1 MTEGLPNGERI
12 EVGLADLRAGDMTVD
27 ALLVAIGAPRLR
39 SLGFAVDTPSGWP
52 WPPEHELYRALAET
66 HGDDAHSQYNA
77 LIRQLVS
84 FEHAVELLQ
93 ARSRRRGEVFM
104 APDW

>member
-1 MTEGLPNGERI
+1 
-12 EVGLADLRAGDMTVD
+12 MTVD
-27 ALLVAIGAPRLR
+27 ALLVAIGAPRLS
-39 SLGFAVDTPSGWP
+39 SLGFAVNTPDEWP
-52 WPPEHELYRALAET
+52 WPPEHELYRVLAEI

-93 ARSRRRGEVFM
+93 ARSHRLSEVFT